1 MSDPEPIPP
10 ADSSRSGPNAAR
22 TVDSLLVEIAQRL
35 RAQLAAPRAESL
47 AEVAAAHVALRA
59 LPAAVVSAQRVECL
73 LDVAQFFYISGQTLL
88 GVEPATNAVH
98 FARQQGDRG
107 LLRKALTFQGILLA
121 DSGNLPAA
129 IECYAEALELALAS
143 GDRLAEAS
151 VWNNLGVALLY
162 GAQYG
167 DSIQCFERTIDLAS
181 GPDQFSLTRRR
192 EALTNISLAS
202 LYAEDFP
209 RGLRAARLSVEQE
222 KEPTSAN
229 ELLTRVVAET
239 NYARLLLEV
248 DNLERARERCE
259 IAKRY
264 AASSCSQKAEHSAE
278 IAEGLYEVHAGLVDV
293 GISRLQR
300 ALDRARIMKSTL
312 RDALIALVKAY
323 DIAGKPQLA
332 LIHLRELLHHT
343 KRSQIESALQHQRL
357 HLERLEQSAGRAEES
372 GPLGVAE
379 PAAPLGDAKR
389 ERIKAQ
395 LALLHR
401 QAITAELSEDPS
413 GEHVYRVGKL
423 AALLAADYGCD
434 DDTCFMIEMSA
445 RLHDIGKLGIP
456 VAILAKR
463 GRINQDQMSLART
476 HANIGAELLSQ
487 SGLPQI
493 QMAVDIARHHHEWW
507 DGSGYPDG
515 IAGKAI
521 PDAARITALADVFD
535 VLVHARPYK
544 EAWPVARALEEIQR
558 LKGTHFDP
566 ELADLL
572 VALVRRLQRE
582 VGDLDEYLGAE
593 ARESP
598 FIRARRKIADALRQ
612 ANGQRPG
619 TLS

>member
-1 MSDPEPIPP
+1 MAPIDATPGEG
-10 ADSSRSGPNAAR
+10 AGDAAAS
-22 TVDSLLVEIAQRL
+22 TGEVHAELAAIAHRL
-35 RAQLAAPRAESL
+35 KAQLAAPTAESL
-47 AEVAAAHVALRA
+47 VEVAAAHIALRA
-59 LPAAVVSAQRVECL
+59 LPAHVVSATRIECL
-73 LDVAQFFYISGQTLL
+73 LDVAQFFYLSGRTIL
-88 GVEPATNAVH
+88 GIEPAANAVQ
-98 FARQQGDRG
+98 FARQLNDAS
-107 LLRKALTFQGILLA
+107 LLRKALTFHGILLA

-129 IECYAEALELALAS
+129 VECYAEALEIIAAL
-143 GDRLAEAS
+143 GDPVREAA
-151 VWNNLGVALLY
+151 VWNNLGLALIY
-162 GAQYG
+162 AAQYG
-167 DSIQCFERTIDLAS
+167 EAVQCLERAIEMAKS
-181 GPDQFSLTRRR
+181 EGQAGAFVRS
-192 EALTNISLAS
+192 AFINIALAS
-202 LYAEDFP
+202 LQTEDFA
-209 RGLRAARLSVEQE
+209 RGLRAAKMSVEGAA
-222 KEPTSAN
+222 EPTSAN
-229 ELLTRVVAET
+229 ELVDRAVAES
-239 NYARLLLEV
+239 NYTRLLLEV
-248 DNLERARERCE
+248 DNIERARERCE
-259 IAKRY
+259 LAKRY
-264 AASSCSQKAEHSAE
+264 AAQSCSQRAEQSAE
-278 IAEGLYEVHAGLVDV
+278 IAEGLYEVYAGLVDL

-357 HLERLEQSAGRAEES
+357 HLERLERTGEHPEETMPF
-372 GPLGVAE
+372 GIAE
-379 PAAPLGDAKR
+379 PGVPLGDAR
-389 ERIKAQ
+389 RARIQAQ

-423 AALLAADYGCD
+423 AALLAAEYGCD

-445 RLHDIGKLGIP
+445 RLHDVGKLGVPI
-456 VAILAKR
+456 AILAKR
-463 GRINQDQMSLART
+463 GRINPDQMSLVRT
-476 HANIGAELLSQ
+476 HAAIGAELLSQ
-487 SGLPQI
+487 SGLHQI

-521 PDAARITALADVFD
+521 PDAARMTALADVFD
-535 VLVHARPYK
+535 VLTHARPYK

-558 LKGTHFDP
+558 LKGTQFDP
-566 ELADLL
+566 ELTDLL

-598 FIRARRKIADALRQ
+598 FIQARRKIAEALRRHY
-612 ANGQRPG
+612 GPRPG

>member
-1 MSDPEPIPP
+1 MTPIDATQSDGGSVAGQPVGAVEAELVAI
-10 ADSSRSGPNAAR
+10 ASR
-22 TVDSLLVEIAQRL
+22 LK
-35 RAQLAAPRAESL
+35 AQLAAPSAESL
-47 AEVAAAHVALRA
+47 TEVAAAHIALRA
-59 LPAAVVSAQRVECL
+59 LPPGAVSATRIECL
-73 LDVAQFFYISGQTLL
+73 LDVARFFYLSGRTLL
-88 GVEPATNAVH
+88 GIEPAANAVQ
-98 FARQQGDRG
+98 FARQLGDAS

-129 IECYAEALELALAS
+129 VECYAEALELVVGL
-143 GDRLAEAS
+143 GDPVREAA
-151 VWNNLGVALLY
+151 VWNNLAVALLY
-162 GAQYG
+162 AAQY
-167 DSIQCFERTIDLAS
+167 SEAIQCLERVIELAKDDPES
-181 GPDQFSLTRRR
+181 RSFVRS
-192 EALTNISLAS
+192 ALGNIALAS
-202 LYAEDFP
+202 LHAEEFA
-209 RGLRAARLSVEQE
+209 RGLRAARQSVDDTA
-222 KEPTSAN
+222 EPTSAN
-229 ELLTRVVAET
+229 QLVDRVVAES
-239 NYARLLLEV
+239 NYTRLLLEV

-259 IAKRY
+259 LAKQY
-264 AASSCSQKAEHSAE
+264 AAQSCSQRAEQSAE

-357 HLERLEQSAGRAEES
+357 HLERLEQSAGRVDE
-372 GPLGVAE
+372 PLMLAVAE
-379 PAAPLGDAKR
+379 PNAPLGDARR

-401 QAITAELSEDPS
+401 QAITAELSEDPN

-423 AALLAADYGCD
+423 SALLAAEYGCD

-456 VAILAKR
+456 IAILAKR
-463 GRINQDQMSLART
+463 GRINPDQMSLVRT
-476 HANIGAELLSQ
+476 HSAIGAELLSQ

-521 PDAARITALADVFD
+521 PDPARITALADVFD
-535 VLVHARPYK
+535 VLTHARPYK
-544 EAWPVARALEEIQR
+544 DPWPVARALEEIQR
-558 LKGTHFDP
+558 LKGAQFDP
-566 ELADLL
+566 ELADLF
-572 VALVRRLQRE
+572 VALIRRLQRE

-598 FIRARRKIADALRQ
+598 FIRARRKIADALRR
-612 ANGQRPG
+612 ANGPRPG

>member
-1 MSDPEPIPP
+1 MTPIDARQSDGGGAGASLAQGELAAI
-10 ADSSRSGPNAAR
+10 ASR
-22 TVDSLLVEIAQRL
+22 LK
-35 RAQLAAPRAESL
+35 AQLAAPTAESL
-47 AEVAAAHVALRA
+47 TEVAAAHIALRS
-59 LPAAVVSAQRVECL
+59 LPSNAVSATRVECL
-73 LDVAQFFYISGQTLL
+73 LDVAQFFHLSGRTLL
-88 GVEPATNAVH
+88 GIEPAANAVQ
-98 FARQQGDRG
+98 FARQFGDSA
-107 LLRKALTFQGILLA
+107 LLRKALTFHGILLA

-129 IECYAEALELALAS
+129 VECYAEALDLAIAL
-143 GDRLAEAS
+143 GDPVREAA
-151 VWNNLGVALLY
+151 VWNNLGLALIY
-162 GAQYG
+162 AAQYG
-167 DSIQCFERTIDLAS
+167 EAMQCLERAIELAKGDGES
-181 GPDQFSLTRRR
+181 A
-192 EALTNISLAS
+192 ALVRSAFINIALAS
-202 LYAEDFP
+202 LHAEDFA
-209 RGLRAARLSVEQE
+209 RGLRAAKLSVDGAT
-222 KEPTSAN
+222 EPTSASQ
-229 ELLTRVVAET
+229 LVDRVAAES
-239 NYARLLLEV
+239 NYTRLLLEV

-259 IAKRY
+259 LAKRY
-264 AASSCSQKAEHSAE
+264 AAQSCSQRAEQSAE

-300 ALDRARIMKSTL
+300 ALDTARIMKSTL

-357 HLERLEQSAGRAEES
+357 HLERLEQSAARSEE
-372 GPLGVAE
+372 PALLGVAE
-379 PAAPLGDAKR
+379 AAPLSDGRR
-389 ERIKAQ
+389 ERFKAQ

-401 QAITAELSEDPS
+401 QAITAELSEDPT

-456 VAILAKR
+456 IAILAKR
-463 GRINQDQMSLART
+463 GRINPDQMSLVRT
-476 HANIGAELLSQ
+476 HSAIGAELLSQ

-493 QMAVDIARHHHEWW
+493 HMAVDIARHHHEWW

-535 VLVHARPYK
+535 VLTHARPYK
-544 EAWPVARALEEIQR
+544 DAWPVFRALEEIQQ
-558 LKGTHFDP
+558 LKGTQFDP
-566 ELADLL
+566 ELTDLL
-572 VALVRRLQRE
+572 VTLVRRLQRE

-598 FIRARRKIADALRQ
+598 FIRARRKIAEALRR
-612 ANGQRPG
+612 ANNPRPG